1 MSTKKMCGLRVTEKL
16 ENRYVVKFKHEFSI
30 EDKEIIN
37 SYIQNILLKVR
48 VYQNIMITKVN
59 SMIIIFVNNVEFDRL
74 YLKVI
79 KASLN

>member
-74 YLKVI
+74 YLKEI

>member
-16 ENRYVVKFKHEFSI
+16 ENRYVVKFKYEFSI

-74 YLKVI
+74 YLKEI

>member
-1 MSTKKMCGLRVTEKL
+1 MPTKKMCGLRVTEKL
-16 ENRYVVKFKHEFSI
+16 ENRYVVKFKYEFSI

-74 YLKVI
+74 YLKEI

>member
-37 SYIQNILLKVR
+37 SYIQNILQKVR

-74 YLKVI
+74 YLKEI

>member
-16 ENRYVVKFKHEFSI
+16 ENRYVVKFKYEFSI

-48 VYQNIMITKVN
+48 VYQKIMVTKVD

-74 YLKVI
+74 YLKEI